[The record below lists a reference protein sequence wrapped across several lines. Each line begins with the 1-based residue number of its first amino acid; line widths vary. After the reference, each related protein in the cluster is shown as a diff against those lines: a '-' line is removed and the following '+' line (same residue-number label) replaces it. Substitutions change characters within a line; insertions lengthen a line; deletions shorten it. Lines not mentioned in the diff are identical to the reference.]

1 MANIRVL
8 SAGAAKGLV
17 ADLRGA
23 FRTETGDGIDGFFN
37 AVGAIKEKFTAGE
50 PCDVVILTGKLLQE
64 LDSQGLLL
72 AGSTAPIGLVRTGV
86 AVPAGHPV
94 PDIATDAALRAS
106 MMAASRI
113 YVPDPIRST
122 AGIHI
127 VDVLK
132 RLGIDGTVMPK
143 LQAFPNGETAMRSLS
158 EEAPTGAL
166 GCTQITEIKYTRG
179 LTLVGELPGEYGLS
193 TLYSVAVS
201 ATASDPEAA
210 SRLVAM
216 LTSAN
221 SRERRTASGF
231 VI

>member
-1 MANIRVL
+1 MRFRTRDWLVVAAAAGVFLGASWSSSAQDPSAVDKIKAKASGAVDSIKKGAA
-8 SAGAAKGLV
+8 SAG
-17 ADLRGA
+17 
-23 FRTETGDGIDGFFN
+23 
-37 AVGAIKEKFTAGE
+37 GAIKEKFTAGE

-72 AGSTAPIGLVRTGV
+72 AGSTASIGLVRTGV

-94 PDIATDAALRAS
+94 PDIATGAALRAS

-132 RLGIDGTVMPK
+132 RLGIEDAVMPK

-158 EEAPTGAL
+158 EQAPAGAL
-166 GCTQITEIKYTRG
+166 FLQKPFRGEELARKLAAFTR
-179 LTLVGELPGEYGLS
+179 
-193 TLYSVAVS
+193 SVEP
-201 ATASDPEAA
+201 T
-210 SRLVAM
+210 
-216 LTSAN
+216 
-221 SRERRTASGF
+221 
-231 VI
+231 